1 MGWVCWPTA
10 RKGRRELIGS
20 STARVWKNWETE
32 YVLEGH
38 EGAVWA
44 VLALSETDIVTG
56 GADKTI
62 RLWRNGKEVK
72 VLKGHTDCV
81 RSLCRLQ
88 NGLFASCA
96 NDA

>member
-1 MGWVCWPTA
+1 M
-10 RKGRRELIGS
+10 
-20 STARVWKNWETE
+20 WKNGQTE
-32 YVLEGH
+32 YLLEGH

-44 VLALSETDIVTG
+44 VLALSETDVVTG

-62 RLWRNGKEVK
+62 RLWRDGKQIS

-81 RSLCRLQ
+81 RSLCRLP
-88 NGLFASCA
+88 NGFFASSS